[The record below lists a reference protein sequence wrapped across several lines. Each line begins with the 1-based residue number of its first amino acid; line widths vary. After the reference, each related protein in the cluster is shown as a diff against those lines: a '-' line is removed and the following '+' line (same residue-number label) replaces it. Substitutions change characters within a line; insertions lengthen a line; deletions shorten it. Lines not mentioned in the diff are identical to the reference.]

1 VSRRS
6 GNGQYDPREHGKSRR
21 PPEFD
26 DDEAAV
32 TVPEDM
38 SRRLRDV
45 EREVDR
51 LPAEMRAQSA
61 RIGGK
66 IDLLAVKF
74 DAGFATVA
82 TREWVMSKALW
93 VYSLVVA
100 LLFVVAMML
109 LNFALSSAPAQ
120 PVSRAGDRD
129 PVPVPSEISP
139 VAPEESA
146 NPPVTP

>member
-1 VSRRS
+1 MSRRS

-21 PPEFD
+21 PARFD
-26 DDEAAV
+26 DDEVAA
-32 TVPEDM
+32 TVPEDV

-61 RIGGK
+61 KLGGK

-100 LLFVVAMML
+100 LLFVVAMMI
-109 LNFALSSAPAQ
+109 LNFALSSVRTQ
-120 PVSRAGDRD
+120 PVSLAEDRD

-139 VAPEESA
+139 LGAEQSA
-146 NPPVTP
+146 NPPATP

>member
-1 VSRRS
+1 MSRRS
-6 GNGQYDPREHGKSRR
+6 GNGQYDPREHAKSRR
-21 PPEFD
+21 PAFD
-26 DDEAAV
+26 DDEVAV
-32 TVPEDM
+32 PVPEDI

-51 LPAEMRAQSA
+51 LPAEMRTQSA

-66 IDLLAVKF
+66 IDLLTAKF

-109 LNFALSSAPAQ
+109 LNFALSSAPTL
-120 PVSRAGDRD
+120 PTSVGGDRN
-129 PVPVPSEISP
+129 PVPVPSEI
-139 VAPEESA
+139 
-146 NPPVTP
+146 NPVTPTESAIPPTTP